1 MAFTCVNLADVVA
14 RHGDP
19 AEADALFAR
28 AIDIFETLGDTWG
41 IAQATARLGHA
52 ARARGQSDVARALY
66 EEARDLYRRIAD
78 GRSEARMLVGLGDL
92 ADEAGDAS
100 AAESLYRGALTLRHG
115 LGDRV
120 GTAAALER
128 LAGVAADRPD
138 RAATLI
144 GASMALR
151 DAIGAPLSSG
161 ARGELDRFLAS
172 LEGAKGR
179 EAVEAALHAGRS
191 MTPAQAVDLALS

>member
-1 MAFTCVNLADVVA
+1 V
-14 RHGDP
+14 
-19 AEADALFAR
+19 
-28 AIDIFETLGDTWG
+28 
-41 IAQATARLGHA
+41 
-52 ARARGQSDVARALY
+52 S
-66 EEARDLYRRIAD
+66 
-78 GRSEARMLVGLGDL
+78 LGDL
-92 ADEAGDAS
+92 ADEGGDAS

-151 DAIGAPLSSG
+151 DAIGAPLSAG
-161 ARGELDRFLAS
+161 ARGELERFLAS
-172 LEGAKGR
+172 LGDGNRR
-179 EAVEAALHAGRS
+179 ETVEAALRAGRS
-191 MTPAQAVDLALS
+191 MSPAQAVEVALG